1 MYHILSIIS
10 PQQSIQVPGTVH
22 AFNLPVFF
30 ACFKLTTGTGTFHC
44 DRVHDVYTDSSFPPL
59 PVLVSPNYQEYSA

>member
-1 MYHILSIIS
+1 MYILSIIS

-30 ACFKLTTGTGTFHC
+30 ACFKLTTGTFHC